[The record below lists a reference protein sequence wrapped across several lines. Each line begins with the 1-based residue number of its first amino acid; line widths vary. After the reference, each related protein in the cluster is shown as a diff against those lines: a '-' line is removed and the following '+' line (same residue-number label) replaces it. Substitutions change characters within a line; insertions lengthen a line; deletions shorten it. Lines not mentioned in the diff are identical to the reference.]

1 MIKRHELEIQF
12 VEFIPDS
19 VPERI
24 IYISTT
30 YATVVHKCCCGC
42 GAEIVTPLSP
52 TDWKLIFD
60 GETVSLYPSIGNWSL
75 ACKSH
80 YFIREN
86 KVVWA
91 PPMARNEI
99 EAARNYDAFEK
110 ENYFRRQDS
119 LSGSKTGAASGPDL
133 KSTIWQKLRMFI
145 GR

>member
-1 MIKRHELEIQF
+1 MRKKPDLEFQF
-12 VEFIPDS
+12 VEFIPNS
-19 VPERI
+19 VSEKV

-75 ACKSH
+75 DCKSH

-86 KVVWA
+86 KVAWA
-91 PPMARNEI
+91 PPMSRKEI
-99 EAARNYDAFEK
+99 EAARNYGAFEK
-110 ENYFRRQDS
+110 ENYFSRQDS
-119 LSGSKTGAASGPDL
+119 PSDPKTGAASGQDL
-133 KSTIWQKLRMFI
+133 KSNIWQRLWRFI